1 MSVSVALQ
9 DLILALLKADAA
21 VAAIVADRVIDG
33 PTAKTAFPYV
43 SLGASDV
50 EMIDAECIRGRD
62 ETVQIDCWSRDDGKL
77 WPCKKL
83 VDAVSGALHEQEGPL
98 SSGALIS
105 LNVVLTRTFVDRDG
119 ITAHGVVQVTAELE
133 E

>member
-9 DLILALLKADAA
+9 DLILSLLKADNA

-33 PTAKTAFPYV
+33 PTSKTSFPYI
-43 SLGASDV
+43 SLGASDI
-50 EMIDAECIRGRD
+50 ELIDAECMRGRD
-62 ETVQIDCWSRDDGKL
+62 ETVQIDCWTRDDGKL
-77 WPCKKL
+77 WRCKRL
-83 VDAVSGALHEQEGPL
+83 VDAVQGALHEKEGPL

-105 LNVVLTRTFVDRDG
+105 LNVVLMRSFIDRDN